1 MHRAPRRKTR
11 RPLRWRSI
19 GLIVLFLAIFGFGT
33 LAGMVVVISRN
44 LPDVREL
51 SDYQPEGATRIFA
64 ADGSVL
70 GSVFK
75 QNRVY
80 VPLSRIPPMVRDAF
94 IANEDHT
101 FYTNPG
107 IDVVGIVRAAIAD
120 ALHQPLEGASTITQ
134 QLARGL
140 FLNDRITITRK
151 IEEALLALKIEHY
164 YTKDQILERYL
175 NLIYLGSGAYGVD
188 AAARTYF
195 GQSVSQLTIGQAAII
210 AGVVA
215 APSDYSP
222 FVNLKLARERQ
233 RHVLGR
239 MVASGYITRAQA
251 RAAFAAPLHL
261 VKERSD
267 GPLGYRA
274 PWFTTY
280 VIARLQRLFG
290 NRAVREG
297 GLQVYTS
304 LDPRMESEA
313 QSAIDWGLRA
323 AKAEGIGAHQ
333 AALVAIRP
341 STGEI
346 VAMIGGK
353 KFSATDQFNR
363 AWQALRQPGSSFKI
377 YLYTAAMNSGL
388 SPSTVMDDTP
398 VTYPMYD
405 GKTWS
410 PHDDDDRFMGP
421 ITLRRALALSR
432 NVVAVKLADR
442 IGLDKFIAYAHAMG
456 VRAPLEANL
465 SLALGTSSVSVLD
478 QASGFQTLANQGL
491 HITPRSILMV
501 RDAYGNL
508 VLDDRTAQERRVVS
522 PATAFLMTSMLE
534 DTIAYGTGVN
544 ANIGRP
550 AAGKTGTTSDFRDAW
565 FVGYTPD
572 LVTAVWMG
580 NDNDSRMIESY
591 GGNVPAR
598 IWARFMRAALAKT
611 PPHPFVVPKGVVKEP
626 TCAGG
631 VDYFLVGNQ
640 QRANCG
646 RAKPAPSSAASA
658 TPNPDATPPPNTA
671 GDGTNYIPLGSTPL
685 PANTSASTPTSTPEP
700 SASP

>member
-1 MHRAPRRKTR
+1 M
-11 RPLRWRSI
+11 
-19 GLIVLFLAIFGFGT
+19 IVSLLVIFGVGT
-33 LAGMVVVISRN
+33 LAGMVLVISRN

-70 GSVFK
+70 GSVYK

-80 VPLSRIPPMVRDAF
+80 VPLAKIPPIVRDAF

-107 IDVVGIVRAAIAD
+107 IDVVGIIRAAIAD

-164 YTKDQILERYL
+164 YTKDQILDRYL
-175 NLIYLGSGAYGVD
+175 NLIYLGAGAYGVD

-195 GQSVSQLTIGQAAII
+195 GHSVSQLTIGQAAMI

-251 RAAFAAPLHL
+251 HAAFAAPLHF
-261 VKERSD
+261 VKERSA

-280 VIARLQRLFG
+280 VIARLRRLFG

-304 LDPRMESEA
+304 LDPRMESDA

-353 KFSATDQFNR
+353 KFSADDQFNR

-398 VTYPMYD
+398 VTYPMFD

-410 PHDDDDRFMGP
+410 PHDDDNRFMGP

-442 IGLDKFIAYAHAMG
+442 IGLDKFISYAHAMG
-456 VRAPLEANL
+456 VRAPLEPNL

-501 RDAYGNL
+501 RDAYGNV
-508 VLDDRTAQERRVVS
+508 VLDDRTPRERRVVS
-522 PATAFLMTSMLE
+522 PAVAFLMTSMLE

-598 IWARFMRAALAKT
+598 IWARFMRAALAET
-611 PPHPFVVPKGVVKEP
+611 PPHPFSVPKGVVREP
-626 TCAGG
+626 TCNGG
-631 VDYFLVGNQ
+631 ADFFLAGNQ
-640 QRANCG
+640 KSVHCG
-646 RAKPAPSSAASA
+646 HPKVLPSPTSSA

-685 PANTSASTPTSTPEP
+685 PSMTPAPTSNSDTAQAPTPTPQASATP
-700 SASP
+700 